1 VDAAVEL
8 QSTAHGD
15 DVDGNIV
22 LWFASVGILFDIASL
37 SSYLICG
44 RHHTPMHDNPFFVSE
59 SSLGEGEISELV
71 KGEEGKRVS
80 EADASSQS
88 SSSSKSL
95 QLVTGSSQDE
105 KGTESPSSPRVK
117 PHIGA
122 NMRSALLHLI
132 SDSMRSIT
140 TLV

>member
-1 VDAAVEL
+1 
-8 QSTAHGD
+8 
-15 DVDGNIV
+15 
-22 LWFASVGILFDIASL
+22 
-37 SSYLICG
+37 
-44 RHHTPMHDNPFFVSE
+44 MHDNPFFVSE

-88 SSSSKSL
+88 SSSKSL
-95 QLVTGSSQDE
+95 QIVTGSSQDGKE
-105 KGTESPSSPRVK
+105 IESPSSPRVK

-140 TLV
+140 TLVQERLPSIHPQPSNNNTTHAPLYLVHSFM